1 VTSSFPA
8 VGALAVS
15 ISPRNRSPT
24 LLGVGRE
31 QIGVPSSITNDV
43 SSVSGSCTRSSGQRL
58 EARRHRVHRRS
69 RGASKNG
76 GAIVGYVVGT
86 PVLLPMHRSCPVT
99 EPKAARQRSI
109 KHAGCIDGAA

>member
-43 SSVSGSCTRSSGQRL
+43 SSVSGS
-58 EARRHRVHRRS
+58 
-69 RGASKNG
+69 
-76 GAIVGYVVGT
+76 
-86 PVLLPMHRSCPVT
+86 
-99 EPKAARQRSI
+99 
-109 KHAGCIDGAA
+109 